1 MPLDVSGPLAQ
12 RPEAPGNLRWLMRA
26 QKRETLLTFMAP
38 HSIALVRMTHPFS
51 SVLCAPDHCPVLCA
65 PRVNCRNTITR
76 LLAL

>member
-26 QKRETLLTFMAP
+26 QKRETLLMFMAP

-51 SVLCAPDHCPVLCA
+51 TVCSVPLITAPCSVP
-65 PRVNCRNTITR
+65 PE
-76 LLAL
+76 